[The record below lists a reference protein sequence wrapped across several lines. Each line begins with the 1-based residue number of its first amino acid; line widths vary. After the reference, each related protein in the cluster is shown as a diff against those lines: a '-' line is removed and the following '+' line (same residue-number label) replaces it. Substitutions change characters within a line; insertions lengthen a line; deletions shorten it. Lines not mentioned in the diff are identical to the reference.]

1 MQVAVFG
8 LGYVGCVT
16 AACFARAGHRVI
28 GVDVSHEKVDLINAG
43 RSPIVEPG
51 LGELVSTMV
60 ASGRLRATTDVAD
73 AVSNACVALIC
84 VGTPSAVHGRPDVS
98 AIDRVGQQ
106 IGAALQPTAQPFTV
120 VLRSTV
126 LPGTTE
132 SVLLRALQAGI
143 AGRPGI
149 RVRLA
154 MNPEFMREGS
164 SLADFDEPP
173 MVLVGTDDPSVAALV
188 RSMYVG
194 VRAPFIQTTLRTA
207 ELVKFACNAFHAL
220 KVCFANEVADVAQAL
235 GADGAEVMRVF
246 AIDKKLNVSPAY
258 LKPGFAFGGSCLPKD
273 LRALN
278 WVARTHDLDTP
289 VLASVLPS
297 NQLQVQAAVDRILSY
312 RRKRIAVVGLAF
324 KPTTDDLRE
333 SPVVKVVEALIGK
346 GCDLRILDKN
356 VSLAKLTGAN
366 RRYIETE
373 VPHIASLLCDNVG
386 DLVAHGDILVI
397 GSPTAEAAQAVAAAR
412 PDCAVVDLTRGSVKP
427 AARAIEERATWVQEA
442 AS

>member
-1 MQVAVFG
+1 MQIAVFG

-16 AACFARAGHRVI
+16 ASCLARAGHRVV
-28 GVDVSHEKVDLINAG
+28 GVDVNQEKVDLLNAG

-51 LGELVSTMV
+51 LGELAATMV
-60 ASGRLRATTDVAD
+60 ASGRLRATTDVAEAVRD
-73 AVSNACVALIC
+73 AQVALIC
-84 VGTPSAVHGRPDVS
+84 VGTPSAGHGRPDVD
-98 AIDRVGQQ
+98 AIDRVGVQ
-106 IGAALQPTAQPFTV
+106 IGEAIEPGPQPFTV

-132 SVLLRALQAGI
+132 SVLLRALQAGVG
-143 AGRPGI
+143 GRPGVRI
-149 RVRLA
+149 RVA

-220 KVCFANEVADVAQAL
+220 KVCFANEMAEVAEAL
-235 GADGAEVMRVF
+235 GAEGAEVMRVF
-246 AIDKKLNVSPAY
+246 AIDKKLNISPAY

-278 WVARTHDLDTP
+278 WAARNHEVETP
-289 VLASVLPS
+289 VLSAVLPS
-297 NQLQVQAAVDRILSY
+297 NDLHVQAAVDRILAE

-324 KPTTDDLRE
+324 KPNTDDLRE

-346 GCDLRILDKN
+346 GCDLRILDRN
-356 VSLAKLTGAN
+356 VSVARLTGAN
-366 RRYIETE
+366 RRYIEGE
-373 VPHIASLLCDNVG
+373 IPHIASLLCESVE
-386 DLVAHGDILVI
+386 DLVAHGDLLVI
-397 GSPTAEAAQAVAAAR
+397 GSPTVEAGQALAAMR
-412 PDCAVVDLTRGSVKP
+412 SDCVVIDLTRGGVK
-427 AARAIEERATWVQEA
+427 AAPRAVEERRAWA
-442 AS
+442 HPSS